1 MSGDVLWSFLLRF
14 AELISC
20 FLFFAARTYSETHM
34 VYVSN
39 VLNSLLHTISI
50 DHVMKAGMLG
60 MFEERTVEFES
71 RFHTRGK
78 RGREWEGI

>member
-1 MSGDVLWSFLLRF
+1 
-14 AELISC
+14 
-20 FLFFAARTYSETHM
+20 M

-71 RFHTRGK
+71 RFHTSGK
-78 RGREWEGI
+78 RGREREGI